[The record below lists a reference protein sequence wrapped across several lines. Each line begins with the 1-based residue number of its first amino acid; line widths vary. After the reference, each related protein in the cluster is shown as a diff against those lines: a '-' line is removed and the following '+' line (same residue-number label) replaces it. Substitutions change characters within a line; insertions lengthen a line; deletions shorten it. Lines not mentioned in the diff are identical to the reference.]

1 MISVDEITTE
11 ENDQSPVIVHEPG
24 DDLEERLD
32 QEAAERADKA
42 DGLELTAWD
51 CEIDRSPQLPR
62 YLANINDPENLQRA
76 IRESTL
82 KWEKLAEGDVK
93 NNLHDKSIEL
103 IQKYRAVDV
112 EIDLA
117 ERYFWISSIDLS
129 WRLLLTSP
137 SASFSHF
144 RVDSLIAL

>member
-1 MISVDEITTE
+1 
-11 ENDQSPVIVHEPG
+11 
-24 DDLEERLD
+24 
-32 QEAAERADKA
+32 
-42 DGLELTAWD
+42 
-51 CEIDRSPQLPR
+51 LPR